1 MATTGSKKE
10 IKVDI
15 EIDPFAES
23 DGKAVRWALDNKDI
37 KKALKPIA
45 FKGKAELDSR
55 DWTDKK
61 LGEEAQQAVRMGL
74 KIFSA
79 RLMDAMKAAGGDK
92 RGKKDD
98 APKGKGKAKGKDDP
112 VADAVQTL
120 IDEYNELADDVSKG
134 LDKWLENL
142 ASGKADSAKS
152 LKDCG
157 TAFKQ
162 IGRADIAQVYAV
174 PRGRAAEA
182 LEKLSKAGGRG
193 GKGPDDRALQEAR
206 DDLSEAI
213 DEFEQHGRQ
222 VADAVKTL
230 LSAAK
235 STEGNRKNDADLQA
249 FGEKIRAVA
258 KKEDFRGLAD
268 EADKLG
274 RTLAEA
280 LKAVED
286 GKTDPQSLRSQI
298 QALHKTAGLDKLAG
312 DAVKAMD
319 KLRGEFDKIKGKLK

>member
-1 MATTGSKKE
+1 MAATGAKKE

-23 DGKAVRWALDNKDI
+23 DSKAVRWALDNKDI
-37 KKALKPIA
+37 RKALKPIA

-55 DWTDKK
+55 DWTERK

-79 RLMDAMKAAGGDK
+79 RLMDAMKAAGGDR

-98 APKGKGKAKGKDDP
+98 APGGRGKGKDDP
-112 VADAVQTL
+112 VAGAVQTL

-134 LDKWLENL
+134 LEKWLENL

-157 TAFKQ
+157 AAFRQ
-162 IGRADIAQVYAV
+162 IGQADISSVFSV
-174 PRGRAAEA
+174 PRDRAAGA

-193 GKGPDDRALQEAR
+193 GAGPDGRALQEAR
-206 DDLSEAI
+206 DDLTEAI
-213 DEFEQHGRQ
+213 DEFEQHGKQ

-235 STEGNRKNDADLQA
+235 STEANRKNDAGLKA
-249 FGEKIRAVA
+249 FGEKITAVA
-258 KKEDFRGLAD
+258 KKEDFRGLAE
-268 EADKLG
+268 EADRLG
-274 RTLAEA
+274 RMLAEA

-286 GKTDPQSLRSQI
+286 GKTDPQSLRSQV
-298 QALHKTAGLDKLAG
+298 QALHKTSGLDKLAG